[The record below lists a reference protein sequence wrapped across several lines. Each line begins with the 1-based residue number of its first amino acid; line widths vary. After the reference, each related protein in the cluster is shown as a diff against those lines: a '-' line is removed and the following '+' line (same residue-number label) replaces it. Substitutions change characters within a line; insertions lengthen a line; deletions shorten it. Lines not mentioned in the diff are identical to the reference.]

1 MARTTVDIDTAVL
14 KEIKKLQK
22 RDGRSLGAIISELL
36 ADSLA
41 RREPA
46 ASAVAPVKWI
56 SQPMKPKID
65 LLDKDAIW
73 KALDEDETEGRR

>member
-1 MARTTVDIDTAVL
+1 MARTTVDIDAAVL

-22 RDGRSLGAIISELL
+22 REGRSLGAIISELL
-36 ADSLA
+36 ADALA

-46 ASAVAPVKWI
+46 GSTVPPMRWI

-73 KALDEDETEGRR
+73 KALDEDEDEGRR

>member
-46 ASAVAPVKWI
+46 ESAAPPMTWI

-65 LLDKDAIW
+65 LLDKDALW
-73 KALDEDETEGRR
+73 KALDEDESEGRR